1 MMRDTEGRGAYDG
14 VSDMYCMGDAY
25 LAEELRQEYA
35 EKTAK
40 EDRFKIIQR
49 RTKNGKF
56 EIKEINTGSCE

>member
-1 MMRDTEGRGAYDG
+1 MMRSTEEGCAYDG
-14 VSDMYCMGDAY
+14 VSDMYCMGGAY

-56 EIKEINTGSCE
+56 EIKEINIGSCE

>member
-40 EDRFKIIQR
+40 EDQFKIIQR